1 VKPPFVVA
9 AAWFPGSMRAIGPVV
24 KALFARGWDGRIA
37 TTEAALPVVE
47 RHGFERRQVLIFG
60 RMPIDPEVLIASFT
74 PDLFV
79 AGIAECTPAERQW
92 LSSARRYDI
101 PSLGLLDTW
110 GEYANRIGLAS
121 VAAGEF
127 TDVLGVMNERAKEH
141 LARECSWPRIVA
153 TGNPGLEEFLTASN
167 DDGARSRAK
176 ATLGIAP
183 SSEVVSF
190 FSQPIDQ
197 KLGTTIGYTQY
208 DALRTLARHV
218 NPAATLLAAAHPL
231 DDVEALRSSLD
242 GRGQVLAHYDP
253 KVVYAASDLVASC
266 YSACLLE
273 AALSL
278 RPTVSLQPGLNGR
291 SRCWSATLGVSEIA
305 VTEEEAPA
313 AIARAMAVGLSPT
326 ELLRRRDL
334 IGLQPG
340 AVDRLVTIATRLAA
354 KSRVITETSDV

>member
-1 VKPPFVVA
+1 
-9 AAWFPGSMRAIGPVV
+9 MRAIAPVMR
-24 KALFARGWDGRIA
+24 ALFDRGWDGRIA

-47 RHGFERRQVLIFG
+47 RHGFERQGILIFG
-60 RMPIDPEVLIASFT
+60 RMPIDPEVLLPAFS

-79 AGIAECTPAERQW
+79 AGIAECTAAERRW
-92 LSSARRYDI
+92 LSSARRHGI
-101 PSLGLLDTW
+101 PSLGVLDTW
-110 GEYANRIGLAS
+110 GEYADRIGLAS
-121 VAAGEF
+121 VEAGEF
-127 TDVLGVMNERAKEH
+127 TDVLGVMNERAREH

-153 TGNPGLEEFLTASN
+153 TGNPGLEEFLTTLK

-183 SSEVVSF
+183 SSEVVTF
-190 FSQPIDQ
+190 FSQPIAQ
-197 KLGTTIGYTQY
+197 KLGVTIGYTQY

-231 DDVEALRSSLD
+231 DDVVALQGSLD

-253 KVVYAASDLVASC
+253 KVVYAASDLVVSC

-273 AALSL
+273 AALAL

-305 VTEEEAPA
+305 VTEEGAPS
-313 AIARAMAVGLSPT
+313 AIARAIAVGLSPT

-334 IGLQPG
+334 IGLKAG
-340 AVDRLVTIATRLAA
+340 AVDRLVTIATRLAE
-354 KSRVITETSDV
+354 KSSVITETSDV